1 MVKIDLEALR
11 TQSDSAKSA
20 SKQARNALKN
30 YQKASSQF
38 QDADQLKGQ
47 GYQAAKNYCSGPMTT
62 LLTGLD
68 AFYEEAGMVLGK
80 LADQYESKVDSKSWD
95 SEELQ
100 LLIQEVDQIIQHQ
113 KQIMENTKHHNKEK
127 PTIGISSQH
136 MVITLFEGMKH
147 HFEEILQNLEEF
159 SSQSA
164 SWFSDLQNIESSLSS
179 AILSL
184 SEGLNVSD
192 GIISVPNNQ
201 DWEIQL
207 LNFDNKLE
215 DFKLNNKIE
224 NLPKKDQQKDQQI
237 IRDLEKT
244 YNLDTQSAYS
254 LYKLQQGILSK
265 AKKEGWNN
273 KKIIFEYNRLLASC
287 SYIVTPLK
295 GKDSKNLDDFKL
307 TNSNTYVATRWQALC
322 QTEDWKT
329 TKKLLQQYGLSLSE
343 INHLRKE
350 ISVQHELASTGYKTE
365 NRNSLDL
372 SHEAV
377 QIACFTEQPSKTL
390 QRFVL
395 HKVSHYI
402 INLGLEHAEIS
413 YKGDIDSGRL
423 DSSDVF
429 SDIDA
434 INMYQRMTKTSSK
447 NVFDV
452 SANYHRDINSGK
464 INRVD
469 EFYKNNSLGT
479 NNKTIGK
486 RNVKLKIGASTPG
499 SIWIKGTETPNGKA
513 HIDNQKNHKE
523 NINTFWK
530 IVDKEQKRKK

>member
-1 MVKIDLEALR
+1 MVKVDLEALR

-20 SKQARNALKN
+20 SKQARNTLKN
-30 YQKASSQF
+30 YQKASSQV

-100 LLIQEVDQIIQHQ
+100 RLIQEVDQIIQHQ

-127 PTIGISSQH
+127 TTIGISSQH
-136 MVITLFEGMKH
+136 MVITLCEGMKH

-159 SSQSA
+159 SNQSA

-179 AILSL
+179 AISSL
-184 SEGLNVSD
+184 SEGLNISD
-192 GIISVPNNQ
+192 GSISVPNNQ
-201 DWEIQL
+201 DWETQL

-224 NLPKKDQQKDQQI
+224 SLPKKDQEI
-237 IRDLEKT
+237 IHDLEQT

-287 SYIVTPLK
+287 SYVVIPLK

-307 TNSNTYVATRWQALC
+307 TNSSTYVATRWQALC

-329 TKKLLQQYGLSLSE
+329 TKKLLQQYGLSLTE
-343 INHLRKE
+343 INHLRKA
-350 ISVQHELASTGYKTE
+350 ISVQHVLASQGEDPTTTTNK
-365 NRNSLDL
+365 LDL

-390 QRFVL
+390 QRSVL

-402 INLGLEHAEIS
+402 INLGQEHAEIS

-423 DSSDVF
+423 DSADVF

-434 INMYQRMTKTSSK
+434 INMYQRMMKTSSQ

-486 RNVKLKIGASTPG
+486 QNVKVKIGACTPG
-499 SIWIKGTETPNGKA
+499 SMWIKGTETPNGKE
-513 HIDNQKNHKE
+513 HIDNQKNHRE
-523 NINTFWK
+523 NVNTFWK
-530 IVDKEQKRKK
+530 IVDEEQERKK